1 MGQMGG
7 VRERGEGKRQ
17 IMSLYYNLKKKR
29 KEFLKDLS
37 IVFCVLVVNLALDF
51 KLRSHCVHIEQ
62 HWNL

>member
-7 VRERGEGKRQ
+7 VRERGEGKKQ

-29 KEFLKDLS
+29 KEFLKDPS

-51 KLRSHCVHIEQ
+51 KL
-62 HWNL
+62 